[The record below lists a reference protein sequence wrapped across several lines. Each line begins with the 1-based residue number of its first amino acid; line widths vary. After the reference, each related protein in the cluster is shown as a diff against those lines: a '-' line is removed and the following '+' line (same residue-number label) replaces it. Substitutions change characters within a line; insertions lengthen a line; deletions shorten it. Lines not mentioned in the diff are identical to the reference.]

1 MVGSRYFISRHQGRK
16 LDGMTTPDYRTQN
29 VGDCPGCSLKTY
41 RWGCQNKTLTGRFFA
56 LDNLASKIADSN
68 LTIMVKL
75 VNDTGKVH
83 LDGLDPDPGGTVQ
96 RTVVKRLA
104 TLRAG
109 DIVGHRAAQALA
121 GTITP

>member
-1 MVGSRYFISRHQGRK
+1 
-16 LDGMTTPDYRTQN
+16 MTTPDYRTQN
-29 VGDCPGCSLKTY
+29 IGDCPGCSFRPTGEDAKT
-41 RWGCQNKTLTGRFFA
+41 KHLSVTFFTLA
-56 LDNLASKIADSN
+56 NLASKIADSN